1 MKILISLA
9 LAAAMVLGLAACGG
23 NKESSGPDFRVQ
35 DAMDAM
41 LDRVGADDMIT
52 LSEGDML
59 GFYGIRAEDMEQFS
73 AAITATGIS
82 AKEIVLVKAISED
95 AAKRVR
101 EQLDKRVANRMTE
114 FENYLPD
121 QFDIVAN
128 HSRVSRD
135 GVYVSLIISN
145 ELEDLSIIYSGFLNG
160 NQYKTS

>member
-1 MKILISLA
+1 MKKLIFLA
-9 LAAAMVLGLAACGG
+9 LAAAMVLCLAACGG
-23 NKESSGPDFRVQ
+23 NKESSGPDFQVR

-41 LDRVGADDMIT
+41 LERTGADDMMT

-59 GFYGIRAEDMEQFS
+59 DFYGIRAEDMEQFS
-73 AAITATGIS
+73 AAITSTGIS
-82 AKEIVLVKAISED
+82 AKEIVLVKAAGED
-95 AAKRVR
+95 AAQRVR

-135 GVYVSLIISN
+135 GVYVSLIISG
-145 ELEDLSIIYSGFLNG
+145 ELEDLSQIYSGFLNG
-160 NQYKTS
+160 EQY

>member
-1 MKILISLA
+1 MKKLIFLA
-9 LAAAMVLGLAACGG
+9 LAAAMVLGLSACGG
-23 NKESSGPDFRVQ
+23 SGNTSGPDFQVR

-41 LDRVGADDMIT
+41 LELAGADDMMT

-59 GFYGIRAEDMEQFS
+59 DYYGIKAEDMEQFS

-95 AAKRVR
+95 AAQRVR
-101 EQLDKRVANRMTE
+101 AQLDKRVANRMTE

-135 GVYVSLIISN
+135 GVYVFLIISG
-145 ELEDLSIIYSGFLNG
+145 ELKDLSKIYSGF
-160 NQYKTS
+160 